1 MASVTLNIDDS
12 IGASPFFNP
21 LQSSGASCQA
31 TSCACSNL
39 SDNTSR
45 MQPEFDPYC
54 VGVVYMGPSTK
65 KKITKPPEPL
75 PFTRTATRACSI
87 IYSPRVDLSR
97 EFDLYSDN
105 DGSAATMVM
114 VRLVLCTVRFF
125 YTLWVPLVRR
135 TGMHIHHLNSV
146 RVRLWLVGV
155 DMMG

>member
-1 MASVTLNIDDS
+1 
-12 IGASPFFNP
+12 
-21 LQSSGASCQA
+21 
-31 TSCACSNL
+31 
-39 SDNTSR
+39 

-87 IYSPRVDLSR
+87 IYSPRVDLSM

-155 DMMG
+155 DMMGWQQRALSNLCLLPYGIQRKPTSPKATCIPDSSTGISGAGKC